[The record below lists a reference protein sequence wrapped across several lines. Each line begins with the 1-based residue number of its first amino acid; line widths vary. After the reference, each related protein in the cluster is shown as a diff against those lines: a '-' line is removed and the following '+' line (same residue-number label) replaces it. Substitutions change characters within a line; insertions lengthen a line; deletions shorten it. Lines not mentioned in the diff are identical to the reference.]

1 MTKENKNIVILA
13 GYSAAGKSTLGK
25 ELRDNWGYGFIEHQP
40 LVHDLAVNRGYERA
54 RHWLAAEGLE
64 QFTSNS
70 TYEMVLKTREMI
82 SNGKDKIVFDVGY
95 GRAMLDLF
103 KKEFP
108 EIFILIVSVISQED
122 IRLEHIQKRM
132 KSVSVETART
142 ELNFRDGFLRQ
153 AGLDELLEQRDFE
166 VTVNNRP
173 VGEIAQ
179 ELNINI
185 RKFLNNDSNN
195 R

>member
-1 MTKENKNIVILA
+1 MTTENKSIVILA

-40 LVHDLAVNRGYERA
+40 LVHDLAVNKGYERA

-64 QFTSNS
+64 QLTTNS
-70 TYEMVLKTREMI
+70 TSEMVLKTREMI
-82 SNGKDKIVFDVGY
+82 GDGKDKIVFDVGY
-95 GRAMLDLF
+95 GLAMLDLF

-108 EIFILIVSVISQED
+108 EIFILIVSVVSQED

-132 KSVSVETART
+132 KSVSVETARS

-153 AGLDELLEQRDFE
+153 VGLDELLDQSDLEI
-166 VTVNNRP
+166 TVNDRP
-173 VGEIAQ
+173 VREIAQ
-179 ELNINI
+179 ELNNKIE
-185 RKFLNNDSNN
+185 RLNDDPNN